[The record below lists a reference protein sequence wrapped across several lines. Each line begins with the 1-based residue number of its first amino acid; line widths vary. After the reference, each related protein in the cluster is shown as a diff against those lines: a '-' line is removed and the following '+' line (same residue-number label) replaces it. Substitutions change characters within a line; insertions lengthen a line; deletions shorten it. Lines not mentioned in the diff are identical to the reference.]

1 MSVRLLIIGVVM
13 GVFLLC
19 CDSSRLYEK
28 NQDISNYAWN
38 MNDTLLY
45 SFELTDVSKPIHS
58 YINIRHRFEFDW
70 RNIWMKA
77 TLIYPN
83 DSAYVF
89 PVNILLSE
97 PNGHW
102 YGNCRGDVCML
113 QTPLTEKY
121 AFQYT
126 DTGIY
131 TLKINHEMRENPLKG
146 IMSVGFR
153 LDNKTQNEPK

>member
-1 MSVRLLIIGVVM
+1 
-13 GVFLLC
+13 
-19 CDSSRLYEK
+19 
-28 NQDISNYAWN
+28 
-38 MNDTLLY
+38 MNDTLQF
-45 SFELTDVSKPIHS
+45 SFDIKDVKQPLNS

-70 RNIWMKA
+70 RNMWVKA

-89 PVNILLSE
+89 RINIPLSE

-113 QTPLTEKY
+113 QMPLTNNY
-121 AFQYT
+121 AIQYT
-126 DTGIY
+126 DTGSY
-131 TLKINHEMRENPLKG
+131 TLLINHEMRENPLKG

-153 LDNKTQNEPK
+153 LDNKLQNESK